1 MMMYSK
7 IFQKLLM
14 LDDQSISKQGRTQT
28 VVNLCEKIAYYSLE
42 ILDPIADGDSVVD
55 PSIIDLKN
63 AYAHARYFQKRLL
76 AKLPKKSKIPKTNE
90 EFAKA
95 LLEQDISNPDFL
107 FDSKISFNIT
117 TDFQD
122 PTSGVNVFERFGL
135 SFKLCP
141 AGIYQRP
148 VEIHDPHEFAIDDTD
163 HSKVLKIQGFGSK
176 PYTPGR
182 ALVKKNGNISTIDLG
197 RDASTYIRI
206 GSATVLTY
214 KPSDFEKE
222 YSALLGDFQV
232 QISKPFWVLD
242 AEITTQLFKEVMG
255 YTFTRRV
262 RYDDPDASLD
272 KFLFMPEGNVDW
284 DVAILFC
291 NQLSKKLG
299 LKPCYLDKD
308 MKPILSILDY
318 YDLSRQ
324 TNDPS
329 LDWLRKTDNQKVRYF
344 CADLDI
350 IRNRDGLS
358 LHYPREMLYLEG
370 LFHPKDTQIN
380 WDRSA
385 NGFRLLSDAE
395 WLWACQG
402 LSNKPYAGSENLDD
416 VAWYYNNSGNKNQ
429 QGQSSHIIKGK
440 QANPWGLYDMLGNV
454 GEWCFDFGQE
464 YKTISN
470 PNYRTTVGSVFDNSP
485 SLTIPIWDM
494 DKLKGLANSFRKD
507 YYFGKPEDVSILQS
521 PSYEMDY
528 RKHMGD
534 KYDFRCRSAD
544 RWSFVTHGGS
554 AYQNPLHSGSE
565 KRQVPNFSVQ
575 RHSKQLNLYEQH
587 SYGSYYTTN
596 PDPPQGT
603 SLIGFRICKNAE

>member
-1 MMMYSK
+1 MMYSK

-14 LDDQSISKQGRTQT
+14 LDDQSMSKQGRAQT
-28 VVNLCEKIAYYSLE
+28 IANLCEKTAYYFLE
-42 ILDPIADGDSVVD
+42 ILEPIADGDPMVES
-55 PSIIDLKN
+55 SIIDLKN
-63 AYAHARYFQKRLL
+63 AYAHARYFKKRLL

-95 LLEQDISNPDFL
+95 LLEQDIPNPNFL
-107 FDSKISFNIT
+107 FDSKISFNVT

-122 PTSGVNVFERFGL
+122 PTSGVNVFEPFGL

-148 VEIHDPHEFAIDDTD
+148 VEIHDPYDFAIDSTNN
-163 HSKVLKIQGFGSK
+163 SKVLKIKGAFKLNSISNEN
-176 PYTPGR
+176 
-182 ALVKKNGNISTIDLG
+182 ALVKKNGNISAKPIG
-197 RDASTYIRI
+197 GEAPKII
-206 GSATVLTY
+206 GSMYTTVY

-262 RYDDPDASLD
+262 RYDDPDAPLD

-329 LDWLRKTDNQKVRYF
+329 LDWLRKTDNQKIRDF
-344 CADLDI
+344 CADLDL
-350 IRNRDGLS
+350 IRKRDGLS
-358 LHYPREMLYLEG
+358 LHYPREVLDFWG
-370 LFHPKDTQIN
+370 SVHPKDTQIN
-380 WDRSA
+380 WDQSA

-454 GEWCFDFGQE
+454 TEWCFDFGKE

-470 PNYRTTVGSVFDNSP
+470 PNYQRSAARSIYNSP
-485 SLTIPIWDM
+485 TLTIPIWDM

-521 PSYEMDY
+521 PSYEMNY
-528 RKHMGD
+528 MQHMSD
-534 KYDFRCRSAD
+534 KYDFHCRSAR

-554 AYQNPLHSGSE
+554 AYSGSGQ
-565 KRQVPNFSVQ
+565 RQVPNFSEQ
-575 RHSKQLNLYEQH
+575 RHDYALNLYKEH
-587 SYGSYYTTN
+587 FVGSYYKTTQE
-596 PDPPQGT
+596 PSHGIW
-603 SLIGFRICKNAE
+603 LVGFRICKNAE